1 MLQGGILVWIVGNK
15 ENMNIIITSK
25 KYMIYMFPAALFTIA
40 TTWKPKSPPSD
51 EWIKKSDIRII
62 QS

>member
-1 MLQGGILVWIVGNK
+1 
-15 ENMNIIITSK
+15 
-25 KYMIYMFPAALFTIA
+25 MFPAALFTIA